1 MKWQQT
7 IPYGKIIAYVAV
19 IIIMAAVSG
28 YVWASNRHAHLIA
41 TLPIIFLC
49 IVRLFHIYGELVE
62 RLMFVFNAVQNDD
75 YSFRFTENP
84 NVTRHALVNHSLN
97 RIKEVMDDAKMQI
110 REREKYFELIMECA
124 SIGIVTVMENGTVAQ
139 TNSKALRIVGM
150 ERLNHIDQLRLLSEE
165 LCDVM
170 HAIRPEEQLTAR
182 FATEIGEQSLLLSCS
197 AMKFENRELRVIS
210 IENIHQE
217 LDRKE
222 VESWEKLT
230 RILTHEI
237 MNSLAP
243 VTSISHTL
251 LSSYDDAATLRQ
263 GLETI
268 HSTSDRLMRFV
279 DSFRAVTRI
288 PAPQKA
294 PFYLSELVEEALS
307 LIRHEGVEVEVGL
320 NPADTMLYA
329 DRTLM
334 SQVLVNLLKNG
345 VEALADDDLAPAER
359 KITICSTIDAEER
372 IRIEITNSGAAIPAE
387 VADNIFTPFFTTK
400 TDGSG
405 IGLAVSRQIVRL
417 HGGTLRLKHNTLG
430 RVTFAIVLE

>member
-1 MKWQQT
+1 MKRQQN
-7 IPYGKIIAYVAV
+7 IPYGKIMAYVAV
-19 IIIMAAVSG
+19 IILMAALTG
-28 YVWASNRHAHLIA
+28 YVWATARHAHLIA
-41 TLPIIFLC
+41 TIPIIIFCLS
-49 IVRLFHIYGELVE
+49 RLFHIYNELVE

-84 NVTRHALVNHSLN
+84 NITRHALVNHSLN
-97 RIKEVMDDAKMQI
+97 RIKEVMDSAKMKI

-124 SIGIVTVMENGTVAQ
+124 AIGIVTVMENGTVAQ

-150 ERLNHIDQLRLLSEE
+150 ERLNHIDQLRILSKE
-165 LCDVM
+165 LCDAM
-170 HAIRPEEQLTAR
+170 RRIGPGEQLTTR
-182 FATEIGEQSLLLSCS
+182 LTTEIGEQNLVLSCS
-197 AMKFENRELRVIS
+197 AMEFDGKHLRVIS
-210 IENIHQE
+210 IGNIHEE

-251 LSSYDDAATLRQ
+251 LSSSDDAETVRQ

-268 HSTSDRLMRFV
+268 HTTSDRLLRFV

-294 PFYLSELVEEALS
+294 PFYLSELVAETLS
-307 LIRHEGVEVEVGL
+307 LIPHEGIEVEISID
-320 NPADTMLYA
+320 PEDTMLYA
-329 DRTLM
+329 DRALM
-334 SQVLVNLLKNG
+334 SQVMVNLLKNA
-345 VEALADDDLAPAER
+345 VEALADAGGEG
-359 KITICSTIDAEER
+359 KITIGSTIDSQER
-372 IRIEITNSGAAIPAE
+372 IQIDITNNGKAIPAE
-387 VADNIFTPFFTTK
+387 VAENIFTPFFTTK

-405 IGLAVSRQIVRL
+405 IGLAVSRQIIRL
-417 HGGTLRLKHNTLG
+417 HGGSLRLKHNDEG
-430 RVTFAIVLE
+430 RVTFAVVTE

>member
-1 MKWQQT
+1 MKRQQN
-7 IPYGKIIAYVAV
+7 IPYGKIGAYAAV
-19 IIIMAAVSG
+19 IILMAVLSG
-28 YVWASNRHAHLIA
+28 YVWATNRHAHLIA
-41 TLPIIFLC
+41 TIPIIIFCLF
-49 IVRLFHIYGELVE
+49 RLFRIYNELVE

-84 NVTRHALVNHSLN
+84 NITRHALVNQSLN
-97 RIKEVMDDAKMQI
+97 RIKEVMDNAKMQI

-124 SIGIVTVMENGTVAQ
+124 GIGIVTVMENGTVAQ
-139 TNSKALRIVGM
+139 TNSKALHIVGM
-150 ERLNHIDQLRLLSEE
+150 ERLNHIDQLRILSEE
-165 LCDVM
+165 LCEAM
-170 HAIRPEEQLTAR
+170 HRIEPGAQLTAR
-182 FATEIGEQSLLLSCS
+182 FATEIGDQNLVLSCS
-197 AMKFENRELRVIS
+197 AMEFEGKQLRVIS
-210 IENIHQE
+210 IGNIHEE

-251 LSSYDDAATLRQ
+251 LSSSGDAETMRQ

-268 HSTSDRLMRFV
+268 HATSDRLLRFV

-294 PFYLSELVEEALS
+294 PFYLSELVAESLS
-307 LIRHEGVEVEVGL
+307 LIPHEGIEVEVSIEPE
-320 NPADTMLYA
+320 NTMLYA
-329 DRTLM
+329 DRALM
-334 SQVLVNLLKNG
+334 SQVMVNLLKNAT
-345 VEALADDDLAPAER
+345 EALLAQTCER
-359 KITICSTIDAEER
+359 KITIRSTIDAEER
-372 IRIEITNSGAAIPAE
+372 IQIEITNNGSAIPAE
-387 VADNIFTPFFTTK
+387 VAENLFTPFFTTK

-417 HGGTLRLKHNTLG
+417 HGGSLRLKHNSEG
-430 RVTFAIVLE
+430 RVTFAIVVE

>member
-1 MKWQQT
+1 MKRQQN
-7 IPYGKIIAYVAV
+7 IPYGKISAYAVV
-19 IIIMAAVSG
+19 IILMAALSG
-28 YVWASNRHAHLIA
+28 YVWATSRLAHLIA
-41 TLPIIFLC
+41 TIPITIFSLF
-49 IVRLFHIYGELVE
+49 RLFHIYSELIE

-84 NVTRHALVNHSLN
+84 NITRHALVNQSLN
-97 RIKEVMDDAKMQI
+97 RIKEVMDNAKMQI

-124 SIGIVTVMENGTVAQ
+124 DIGIVTVMENGTVAQ

-150 ERLNHIDQLRLLSEE
+150 ERLNHIDQLRILSEE
-165 LCDVM
+165 LCEAM
-170 HAIRPEEQLTAR
+170 HHIEPGTQLTAR
-182 FATEIGEQSLLLSCS
+182 LASEIGDQNLVLSCS
-197 AMKFENRELRVIS
+197 AMEFEGKRLKVIS
-210 IENIHQE
+210 IGNIHEE
-217 LDRKE
+217 LARKE

-251 LSSYDDAATLRQ
+251 LSSSGDAETMRQ

-268 HSTSDRLMRFV
+268 HTTSDRLLRFV

-294 PFYLSELVEEALS
+294 PFYLSELVAESLS
-307 LIRHEGVEVEVGL
+307 LIPHEGIEIETSIE
-320 NPADTMLYA
+320 PEDTMLYA
-329 DRTLM
+329 DRALM
-334 SQVLVNLLKNG
+334 SQVMVNLLKNAT
-345 VEALADDDLAPAER
+345 EALLAQDCDR
-359 KITICSTIDAEER
+359 KITIRSTIDAEER
-372 IRIEITNSGAAIPAE
+372 IQIEITNSGKAIPAE
-387 VADNIFTPFFTTK
+387 VAENIFTPFFTTK

-417 HGGTLRLKHNTLG
+417 HGGSLRLKHNG
-430 RVTFAIVLE
+430 EGKVTFAVVIE

>member
-1 MKWQQT
+1 MKRQQN

-19 IIIMAAVSG
+19 IIVMAALSG
-28 YVWASNRHAHLIA
+28 YVWAIGRHAHLIA
-41 TLPIIFLC
+41 TIPIIIFCLF
-49 IVRLFHIYGELVE
+49 RLFHIYNELVE

-84 NVTRHALVNHSLN
+84 NITRHALVNQSLN
-97 RIKEVMDDAKMQI
+97 RIKEVMDNAKMQI

-124 SIGIVTVMENGTVAQ
+124 AIGIVTVMENGTVAQ

-150 ERLNHIDQLRLLSEE
+150 ERLNHIDQLRILSEE
-165 LCDVM
+165 LCEAM
-170 HAIRPEEQLTAR
+170 HRIEPGAQLTAR
-182 FATEIGEQSLLLSCS
+182 FATEIGDQNLVLSCS
-197 AMKFENRELRVIS
+197 AMEFEGKQLRVIS
-210 IENIHQE
+210 IGNIHEE

-251 LSSYDDAATLRQ
+251 LSSSGDAETMRQ

-268 HSTSDRLMRFV
+268 HATSDRLLRFV

-294 PFYLSELVEEALS
+294 PFYLSELVAESLS
-307 LIRHEGVEVEVGL
+307 LIPHEGIEIEVSIE
-320 NPADTMLYA
+320 PEDTMLYA

-334 SQVLVNLLKNG
+334 SQVMVNLLKNAF
-345 VEALADDDLAPAER
+345 EALIAQTCDR
-359 KITICSTIDAEER
+359 KITIRSTIDSEER
-372 IRIEITNSGAAIPAE
+372 IQIEFTNSGSAIPAE
-387 VADNIFTPFFTTK
+387 VAENIFTPFFTTK

-417 HGGTLRLKHNTLG
+417 HGGSLRLKHNSEG
-430 RVTFAIVLE
+430 RVTFAIVVE

>member
-1 MKWQQT
+1 
-7 IPYGKIIAYVAV
+7 
-19 IIIMAAVSG
+19 MAALSG
-28 YVWASNRHAHLIA
+28 YVWATNRHAHLIA
-41 TLPIIFLC
+41 TIPIIIFCLF
-49 IVRLFHIYGELVE
+49 RLFHIYNELVE

-84 NVTRHALVNHSLN
+84 NITRHALVNQSLN
-97 RIKEVMDDAKMQI
+97 RIKEVMDNAKMQI

-124 SIGIVTVMENGTVAQ
+124 NIGIVTVMENGTVAQ
-139 TNSKALRIVGM
+139 TNTKALRIVGM
-150 ERLNHIDQLRLLSEE
+150 ERLNHIDQLRILSEE
-165 LCDVM
+165 LCEAM
-170 HAIRPEEQLTAR
+170 HRIEPGAQLTAR
-182 FATEIGEQSLLLSCS
+182 FTTEIGDQNLVLSCS
-197 AMKFENRELRVIS
+197 AMEFEGKQLRVIS
-210 IENIHQE
+210 IGNIHEE

-251 LSSYDDAATLRQ
+251 LSSSGDAETMRQ

-268 HSTSDRLMRFV
+268 HATSDRLLRFV

-294 PFYLSELVEEALS
+294 PFYLSELVAESLS
-307 LIRHEGVEVEVGL
+307 LIPHEGIEVEVSIE
-320 NPADTMLYA
+320 PADTMLYA
-329 DRTLM
+329 DRALM
-334 SQVLVNLLKNG
+334 SQVMVNLLKNAT
-345 VEALADDDLAPAER
+345 EALLAQDCER
-359 KITICSTIDAEER
+359 KITIRSTIDAEER
-372 IRIEITNSGAAIPAE
+372 IQIEITNNGSAIPAE
-387 VADNIFTPFFTTK
+387 VAENIFTPFFSTK

-417 HGGTLRLKHNTLG
+417 HGGSLRLKHNEEG
-430 RVTFAIVLE
+430 RVTFAVVLE

>member
-1 MKWQQT
+1 MKRQQN
-7 IPYGKIIAYVAV
+7 IPYGKISAYVAV
-19 IIIMAAVSG
+19 IILMAALSG
-28 YVWASNRHAHLIA
+28 YVWAIGRHAHLIA
-41 TLPIIFLC
+41 TIPIIIFCLF
-49 IVRLFHIYGELVE
+49 RLFHIYNELIE

-84 NVTRHALVNHSLN
+84 NITRHALVNQSLN
-97 RIKEVMDDAKMQI
+97 RIKEVMDNAKMQI

-124 SIGIVTVMENGTVAQ
+124 AIGIVTVMENGTVAQ

-150 ERLNHIDQLRLLSEE
+150 ERLNHIDQLRILSEE
-165 LCDVM
+165 LCEAM
-170 HAIRPEEQLTAR
+170 HRIEPGAQLTAR
-182 FATEIGEQSLLLSCS
+182 FATEIGDQNLVLSCS
-197 AMKFENRELRVIS
+197 AMEFGGKQLRVIS
-210 IENIHQE
+210 IGNIHEE

-251 LSSYDDAATLRQ
+251 LSSSGDAETMRQ

-268 HSTSDRLMRFV
+268 HTTSDRLLRFV

-294 PFYLSELVEEALS
+294 PFYLSELVAESLS
-307 LIRHEGVEVEVGL
+307 LIPHEGIEVETSIEPE
-320 NPADTMLYA
+320 NTMLYA
-329 DRTLM
+329 DRALM
-334 SQVLVNLLKNG
+334 SQVMVNLLKNAT
-345 VEALADDDLAPAER
+345 EALLTQDCKR
-359 KITICSTIDAEER
+359 KITIRSTIDAEER
-372 IRIEITNSGAAIPAE
+372 IQIEITNNGSAIPAE
-387 VADNIFTPFFTTK
+387 VAENIFTPFFTTK

-405 IGLAVSRQIVRL
+405 IGLAVSRQIIRL
-417 HGGTLRLKHNTLG
+417 HGGSLRLKHNEEG
-430 RVTFAIVLE
+430 RVTFAVIVE

>member
-1 MKWQQT
+1 MNVIAT
-7 IPYGKIIAYVAV
+7 IP
-19 IIIMAAVSG
+19 IIIFC
-28 YVWASNRHAHLIA
+28 L
-41 TLPIIFLC
+41 F
-49 IVRLFHIYGELVE
+49 RLFHIYNELVE

-84 NVTRHALVNHSLN
+84 NITRHALVNQSLN
-97 RIKEVMDDAKMQI
+97 RVKEVMDNAKMKI

-124 SIGIVTVMENGTVAQ
+124 NIGIVTVMENGTVAQ
-139 TNSKALRIVGM
+139 TNTKALRIVGM
-150 ERLNHIDQLRLLSEE
+150 ERLNHIDQLRILSEE
-165 LCDVM
+165 LCEAM
-170 HAIRPEEQLTAR
+170 HRIEPGAQLTAR
-182 FATEIGEQSLLLSCS
+182 FTTEIGDQNLVLSCS
-197 AMKFENRELRVIS
+197 AMEFEGKQLRVIS
-210 IENIHQE
+210 IGNIHEE

-251 LSSYDDAATLRQ
+251 LSSSGDAETMRQ

-268 HSTSDRLMRFV
+268 HATSDRLLRFV

-294 PFYLSELVEEALS
+294 PFYLSELVAESLS
-307 LIRHEGVEVEVGL
+307 LIPHEDIEVEVSIE
-320 NPADTMLYA
+320 PADTMLYA
-329 DRTLM
+329 DRALM
-334 SQVLVNLLKNG
+334 SQVMVNLLKNAS
-345 VEALADDDLAPAER
+345 EALLAQDCER
-359 KITICSTIDAEER
+359 KITIRSTIDAEER
-372 IRIEITNSGAAIPAE
+372 IQIEITNNGSAIPAE
-387 VADNIFTPFFTTK
+387 VAENIFTPFFTTK

-417 HGGTLRLKHNTLG
+417 HGGSLRLKHNEEG
-430 RVTFAIVLE
+430 RVTFAIVVE

>member
-1 MKWQQT
+1 MKRQQN
-7 IPYGKIIAYVAV
+7 IPYGKISAYAAV
-19 IIIMAAVSG
+19 IILMAALSG
-28 YVWASNRHAHLIA
+28 YVWATARPAHLIA
-41 TLPIIFLC
+41 TIPIIIFCLF
-49 IVRLFHIYGELVE
+49 RLFHIYNELVE

-84 NVTRHALVNHSLN
+84 NITRHALVNQSLN
-97 RIKEVMDDAKMQI
+97 RIKEVMDNAKMQI

-124 SIGIVTVMENGTVAQ
+124 NIGIVTVMENGTVAQ

-150 ERLNHIDQLRLLSEE
+150 ERLNHIDQLRILSEE
-165 LCDVM
+165 LCEAM
-170 HAIRPEEQLTAR
+170 HLIEPGAQLTAR
-182 FATEIGEQSLLLSCS
+182 FATEIGDQNLVLSCS
-197 AMKFENRELRVIS
+197 AMEFEGKQLRVIS
-210 IENIHQE
+210 IGNIHEE

-251 LSSYDDAATLRQ
+251 LSSSGDAETMRQ

-268 HSTSDRLMRFV
+268 HATSDRLLRFV

-294 PFYLSELVEEALS
+294 PFYLSELVAESLS
-307 LIRHEGVEVEVGL
+307 LIPHEGIEVEVSIE
-320 NPADTMLYA
+320 PEDTMLYA
-329 DRTLM
+329 DRALM
-334 SQVLVNLLKNG
+334 SQVMVNLLKNAA
-345 VEALADDDLAPAER
+345 EALLAQDCDR
-359 KITICSTIDAEER
+359 KITIRSTIDTEER
-372 IRIEITNSGAAIPAE
+372 IQIEITNNGSAIPAE
-387 VADNIFTPFFTTK
+387 VAENIFTPFFTTK

-417 HGGTLRLKHNTLG
+417 HGGTLRLKHNDEG
-430 RVTFAIVLE
+430 RVTFAVVVE

>member
-1 MKWQQT
+1 MKLIHN
-7 IPYGKIIAYVAV
+7 IPYGKIAVYVAV
-19 IIIMAAVSG
+19 IIVVAGIGG
-28 YVWASNRHAHLIA
+28 YVWASGHHAYLIVCV
-41 TLPIIFLC
+41 PIILFC
-49 IVRLFHIYGELVE
+49 IFRLFRLYGVIVK

-84 NVTRHALVNHSLN
+84 NITRHALVNQSLN
-97 RIKEVMDDAKMQI
+97 RIKEVMDNAKMQI

-124 SIGIVTVMENGTVAQ
+124 GIGIVTVMENGTVAQ
-139 TNSKALRIVGM
+139 TNSKALHIVGM
-150 ERLNHIDQLRLLSEE
+150 ERLNHIDQLRILSEE
-165 LCDVM
+165 LCEAM
-170 HAIRPEEQLTAR
+170 HRIEPGAQLTAR
-182 FATEIGEQSLLLSCS
+182 FATEIGDQNLVLSCS
-197 AMKFENRELRVIS
+197 AMEFESKQLRVIS
-210 IENIHQE
+210 IGNIHEE

-251 LSSYDDAATLRQ
+251 LSSSGDAETMRQ

-268 HSTSDRLMRFV
+268 HATSDRLLRFV

-294 PFYLSELVEEALS
+294 PFYLSELVAESLS
-307 LIRHEGVEVEVGL
+307 LIPHEGIEVEVSIE
-320 NPADTMLYA
+320 PKDTMLYA
-329 DRTLM
+329 DRALM
-334 SQVLVNLLKNG
+334 SQVMVNLLKNAT
-345 VEALADDDLAPAER
+345 EALLTQDCDH
-359 KITICSTIDAEER
+359 KITIRSTIDAEER
-372 IRIEITNSGAAIPAE
+372 IQIEITNNGKAIPQE
-387 VADNIFTPFFTTK
+387 VAENIFTPFFTTK

-417 HGGTLRLKHNTLG
+417 HGGSLRLKHNEEG
-430 RVTFAIVLE
+430 RVTFAIVVE

>member
-1 MKWQQT
+1 MKRQQN
-7 IPYGKIIAYVAV
+7 IPYGKISAYVAV
-19 IIIMAAVSG
+19 IIVMAALSG
-28 YVWASNRHAHLIA
+28 YVWAIGRYAHLIA
-41 TLPIIFLC
+41 TIPITIFCLF
-49 IVRLFHIYGELVE
+49 RLFHIYNELIE

-84 NVTRHALVNHSLN
+84 NITRHALVNQSLN
-97 RIKEVMDDAKMQI
+97 RIKEVMDNAKMQI

-124 SIGIVTVMENGTVAQ
+124 AIGIVTVMENGTVAQ

-150 ERLNHIDQLRLLSEE
+150 ERLNHIDQLRILSEE
-165 LCDVM
+165 LCEAM
-170 HAIRPEEQLTAR
+170 HRIEPGAQLTAR
-182 FATEIGEQSLLLSCS
+182 FATEIGDQNLVLSCS
-197 AMKFENRELRVIS
+197 AMEFGGKQLRVIS
-210 IENIHQE
+210 IGNIHEE

-251 LSSYDDAATLRQ
+251 LSSSGDAETMRQ

-268 HSTSDRLMRFV
+268 HTTSDRLLRFV

-288 PAPQKA
+288 PTPQKA
-294 PFYLSELVEEALS
+294 PFYLSELVAESLS
-307 LIRHEGVEVEVGL
+307 LIPHEGIEVETSIEPE
-320 NPADTMLYA
+320 NTMLYA
-329 DRTLM
+329 DRALM
-334 SQVLVNLLKNG
+334 SQVMVNLLKNAS
-345 VEALADDDLAPAER
+345 EALLAQDCDR
-359 KITICSTIDAEER
+359 KITIRSTIDAEER
-372 IRIEITNSGAAIPAE
+372 IQIEITNNGKAIPAE
-387 VADNIFTPFFTTK
+387 VAENIFTPFFTTK

-417 HGGTLRLKHNTLG
+417 HGGSLRLKHNEEG
-430 RVTFAIVLE
+430 RVTFAIVVE

>member
-1 MKWQQT
+1 MKRQQN
-7 IPYGKIIAYVAV
+7 IPYGRIGAYAAV
-19 IIIMAAVSG
+19 IILMATLSG
-28 YVWASNRHAHLIA
+28 YVWATNRHAHLIA
-41 TLPIIFLC
+41 TIPIIIFCLF
-49 IVRLFHIYGELVE
+49 RLFRIYNELVE

-84 NVTRHALVNHSLN
+84 NITRHALVNQSLN
-97 RIKEVMDDAKMQI
+97 RIKEVMDNAKMQI

-124 SIGIVTVMENGTVAQ
+124 NIGIVTVMENGTVAQ
-139 TNSKALRIVGM
+139 TNTKALRIVGM
-150 ERLNHIDQLRLLSEE
+150 ERLNHIDQLRILSEE
-165 LCDVM
+165 LCEAM
-170 HAIRPEEQLTAR
+170 HAVAPNEQRTVR
-182 FATEIGEQSLLLSCS
+182 YATEIGDQNLVLSCS
-197 AMKFENRELRVIS
+197 AMEFEGKQLRVIS
-210 IENIHQE
+210 IGNIYEE

-251 LSSYDDAATLRQ
+251 LSSSGDAETMRQ

-268 HSTSDRLMRFV
+268 HATSDRLLRFV

-294 PFYLSELVEEALS
+294 PFYLSELVAESLS
-307 LIRHEGVEVEVGL
+307 LIPHEDIEVEVSIE
-320 NPADTMLYA
+320 PADTMLYA

-334 SQVLVNLLKNG
+334 SQVFVNLLKNAT
-345 VEALADDDLAPAER
+345 EALMAQDCER
-359 KITICSTIDAEER
+359 KITIRSTIDAEER
-372 IRIEITNSGAAIPAE
+372 IQIEITNNGKAIPAE
-387 VADNIFTPFFTTK
+387 VAENIFTPFFTTK

-405 IGLAVSRQIVRL
+405 IGLAVSRQIIRL
-417 HGGTLRLKHNTLG
+417 HGGTLRLKHNEEG
-430 RVTFAIVLE
+430 RVTFAIVME